1 MPEPDRVPDPVPP
14 TRVLDDERSLIGE
27 LIGDQ
32 AEQWDLEGE
41 LPVDLLRKLGAR
53 GLLCAEVPAP
63 LGGLGLDSGQ
73 NGELTAYVGSLC
85 SSTRSIMTSHGMAAW
100 MVSRF
105 GDRAQRR
112 ACLGE
117 LTSGQLAAV
126 GFSEP
131 GAGSDLAAMQT
142 RIRRDG
148 DSVVVTGEKKWVTGA
163 RYADHLL
170 ILGRQGE
177 EAGVVVVPASAPGV
191 ELVPITTPVLGC
203 RAAGHWNIRLNDVRL
218 PADHLLGGGGQDLS
232 MLFTT
237 ALSYGR
243 ISVAWGCTGIV
254 RACLKAAT
262 EHARHRQ
269 QFGKPIG
276 EHQLVARH
284 LAELLVAE
292 QVSTRVCEHA
302 SAAWQSFAP
311 EMVMATVL
319 AKHVSA
325 GQAAHSA
332 AAAVQ
337 VLGSAGAMDGH
348 VVARAYRDAKL
359 MEIIEGSNEM
369 CQLILAEHA
378 LASR

>member
-1 MPEPDRVPDPVPP
+1 M
-14 TRVLDDERSLIGE
+14 LDTATLIDERDLVGD

-32 AEQWDLEGE
+32 AEEWDLSGE
-41 LPVDLLRKLGAR
+41 LPIELLRKLGAL
-53 GLLCAEVPAP
+53 GLLCAEVPASF
-63 LGGLGLDSGQ
+63 GGLGLDSLRS
-73 NGELTAYVGSLC
+73 GELTAHVGSLC

-105 GDRAQRR
+105 GDRNQRR
-112 ACLGE
+112 DYLE
-117 LTSGQLAAV
+117 EFTSGRLAAV

-131 GAGSDLAAMQT
+131 AAGSDLAAMRT
-142 RIRRDG
+142 RIRREGDG
-148 DSVVVTGEKKWVTGA
+148 VVVTGEKKWVTGA
-163 RYADHLL
+163 RYADHIM
-170 ILGRQGE
+170 ILGRMGD
-177 EAGVVVVPASAPGV
+177 AGGVVAVPVTAPGV
-191 ELVPITTPVLGC
+191 ELVPIATPVLGC
-203 RAAGHWNIRLNDVRL
+203 RAAGHWHVRLDEVRL

-262 EHARHRQ
+262 DHARERE

-284 LAELLVAE
+284 LAELLVSE
-292 QVSTRVCEHA
+292 QIATRVCEHA
-302 SAAWQSFAP
+302 SAAWQSFSP
-311 EMVMATVL
+311 DMGIATVL

-325 GQAAHSA
+325 RQAADGA

-337 VLGSAGAMDGH
+337 VLGSAGATDGH

-359 MEIIEGSNEM
+359 MEIIEGSNEIS
-369 CQLILAEHA
+369 QLILAGHA
-378 LASR
+378 LSQPQGTRS